1 MALRATEADEKP
13 ASARARPFPGP
24 WPPAPGPWPR
34 SSAPRNDAILS
45 GPGFQ
50 KLRMAAASS
59 SCTSKTV

>member
-1 MALRATEADEKP
+1 MALRATEADEKT

-24 WPPAPGPWPR
+24 WPP

-45 GPGFQ
+45 GPGCQ